1 MPGMKM
7 IVGLGNPDKKYAET
21 RHNVGFKVIDMLGG
35 ALGIE
40 VNKSG
45 FGGHLGKG
53 EYAGNQVL
61 LLKPQQYMNCSGQ
74 PVADAVGF
82 YKIDLNDVL
91 VVLDDMWLEPGQI
104 RLRAK
109 GSAGGHNGL
118 TDVVEKLGT
127 EEVPRLRVGIGQCR
141 MGEAVGYVLSEPGP
155 VETEQIN
162 QGISRAKDA
171 AICWLQEGIG
181 AAMTKHNSR
190 LSDGQG
196 LKD

>member
-1 MPGMKM
+1 MKM
-7 IVGLGNPDKKYAET
+7 IVGLGNPGKKYAET

-35 ALGIE
+35 VLGIE
-40 VNKSG
+40 VSKNS
-45 FGGHLGKG
+45 FGGLVGKG

-61 LLKPQQYMNCSGQ
+61 LLKPMQYMNLSGQ
-74 PVADAVGF
+74 PVADVMGF
-82 YKIDLNDVL
+82 YKIDLKDVL

-127 EEVPRLRVGIGQCR
+127 EDVPRLRVGIGQCR
-141 MGEAVGYVLSEPGP
+141 MGEAVEYVLGEPGP
-155 VETEQIN
+155 IETEQVN

-171 AICWLQEGIG
+171 AICWLEEGIG
-181 AAMTKHNSR
+181 VAMTKHNSR
-190 LSDGQG
+190 LSDGQD

>member
-35 ALGIE
+35 VLGIE
-40 VNKSG
+40 VNKSS

-171 AICWLQEGIG
+171 VICWLEEGIG

>member
-7 IVGLGNPDKKYAET
+7 IVGLGNPGKKYAET

-35 ALGIE
+35 VLGIE
-40 VNKSG
+40 VNKNS

-61 LLKPQQYMNCSGQ
+61 LLKPMQYMNCSGQ
-74 PVADAVGF
+74 PVADAMGF

-127 EEVPRLRVGIGQCR
+127 EDVPRLRVGIGQCR
-141 MGEAVGYVLSEPGP
+141 DGRSSGICARRAGPDRGRAGKPGNRP
-155 VETEQIN
+155 
-162 QGISRAKDA
+162 
-171 AICWLQEGIG
+171 
-181 AAMTKHNSR
+181 
-190 LSDGQG
+190 GQRRG
-196 LKD
+196 DLLARRRYSGCDDKT